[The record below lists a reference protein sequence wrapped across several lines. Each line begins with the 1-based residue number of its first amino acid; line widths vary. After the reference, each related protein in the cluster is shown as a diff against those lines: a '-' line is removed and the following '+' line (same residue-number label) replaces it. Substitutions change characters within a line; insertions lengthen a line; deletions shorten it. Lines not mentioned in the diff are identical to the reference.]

1 MSRPEIVFADE
12 PTGNLDSKAGAELLT
27 FLRGAVD
34 DHGQSIVM
42 VTHDA
47 NAASYADRIVFLA
60 DGLVVDEMLEPNTEK
75 ILDRLKA
82 MEA

>member
-1 MSRPEIVFADE
+1 
-12 PTGNLDSKAGAELLT
+12 
-27 FLRGAVD
+27 
-34 DHGQSIVM
+34 M